1 MGYEEVIKKY
11 FPVLYTE
18 VDFVKKT
25 YYALKAFG
33 FDDDNTIAATCICR
47 DEISQSLRSVVKHMW
62 GEAFNLSS
70 LGGMFFA
77 GRTGLLAAMHHAPVV
92 DSKEHYVFYAVPHIA
107 INSEGKVGV
116 CRRTGRDSDSI
127 ACGALDA
134 LQKELA
140 GGKVNLTMDNE
151 DIEQSLIRMRLLR
164 EIPYGHIPDLLELT
178 RLAHKVIED
187 DLSNILKKVVETGKN
202 DYAVMTGIQIHSS
215 KLTYIWPGSCYAV
228 VNGIKKD
235 VKLEGE

>member
-1 MGYEEVIKKY
+1 MGYEDVIKKY

-25 YYALKAFG
+25 YYAVKEYG

-47 DEISQSLRSVVKHMW
+47 DEISQTLRSIVKHMW

-77 GRTGLLAAMHHAPVV
+77 GRTGLIAAMHHAPIVE
-92 DSKEHYVFYAVPHIA
+92 SKEHYVFYALSHIA
-107 INSEGKVGV
+107 INSEGKIGV
-116 CRRTGRDSDSI
+116 CSRPGRESDSI

-151 DIEQSLIRMRLLR
+151 DIEQSLVRMRLLR
-164 EIPYGHIPDLLELT
+164 ELPYGHVPDLLELT
-178 RLAHKVIED
+178 KLTQRVIEA
-187 DLSNILKKVVETGKN
+187 DLSHILQSVVETGKN
-202 DYAVMTGIQIHSS
+202 DYAVITGIQIHSS
-215 KLTYIWPGSCYAV
+215 KNNYVWPAPCYAV
-228 VNGIKKD
+228 VNGVREEIKIS
-235 VKLEGE
+235 

>member
-47 DEISQSLRSVVKHMW
+47 DEISQTLRSIVKHMW

-77 GRTGLLAAMHHAPVV
+77 GKTGLLAAMHHAPIV
-92 DSKEHYVFYAVPHIA
+92 DSKERYVFYALSHIA
-107 INSEGKVGV
+107 INQEGQIGI
-116 CRRTGRDSDSI
+116 CRREGRESDST
-127 ACGALDA
+127 ACGALNA

-140 GGKVNLTMDNE
+140 GGKVNIMLDNE
-151 DIEQSLIRMRLLR
+151 DIEQSLVRMRLLR

-178 RLAHKVIED
+178 RVTQKVIEE
-187 DLSNILKKVVETGKN
+187 DLTRILQSVVDVGKN
-202 DYAVMTGIQIHSS
+202 DYAIITGIQIHSS
-215 KLTYIWPGSCYAV
+215 KNNYVWPASCYAV
-228 VNGIKKD
+228 VNGVRQEITIS
-235 VKLEGE
+235 